1 MQPNSNLEIPQQIGP
16 ILQALCDV
24 AKEVARLIARG
35 GLGQDLG
42 SAMGTNSDGDGQKA
56 LDVIADDAF
65 RTALAGTDVRWYAS
79 EEQDHVVALN
89 PQGRFGLAIDPLDGS
104 SNIDVNVSIGTIF
117 SIVPALEDQ
126 AETFLSQTGQQIA
139 AGYFIYGPTTA
150 LMVTWGAGLHQFVLN
165 PDSGEFE
172 LAKAHITMPQVSSEF
187 AINASNYR
195 HWRSPVRAYID
206 DCLAGEDGPRAR
218 NFNMRWVASLV
229 AETHRI
235 ITRGGIFLY
244 PADGRKGYENG
255 RLRMIYECAPIAML
269 VEQAGGRATDG
280 STPILAKTAG
290 HLHARTPLV
299 FGCTDKVDRVA
310 TYHDLPENETSAL
323 FGSRGLFRA

>member
-24 AKEVARLIARG
+24 AKKVARLIARG
-35 GLGQDLG
+35 GLGQDLR

-126 AETFLSQTGQQIA
+126 TETFLFHQHRD
-139 AGYFIYGPTTA
+139 
-150 LMVTWGAGLHQFVLN
+150 WGAFINRHVTPCRHDANRVETLFDQRIVL
-165 PDSGEFE
+165 D
-172 LAKAHITMPQVSSEF
+172 H
-187 AINASNYR
+187 
-195 HWRSPVRAYID
+195 
-206 DCLAGEDGPRAR
+206 
-218 NFNMRWVASLV
+218 
-229 AETHRI
+229 
-235 ITRGGIFLY
+235 
-244 PADGRKGYENG
+244 
-255 RLRMIYECAPIAML
+255 
-269 VEQAGGRATDG
+269 
-280 STPILAKTAG
+280 
-290 HLHARTPLV
+290 PL
-299 FGCTDKVDRVA
+299 
-310 TYHDLPENETSAL
+310 
-323 FGSRGLFRA
+323 